1 MTMSDDIKKSTCEK
15 TISKLGELYKQH
27 GVDEKSLGWTKN
39 KQGKRFKQIS
49 HAFDLDGASI
59 LDIGCG
65 FGDLLDYLH
74 HSYPEASFEYTGIDL
89 MKEFIDVARDKH
101 PGIEFVNTD
110 FFEFG
115 SDRKYKYIVNCG
127 CFTFLDPKNEEE
139 SYGYIDNFITKA
151 LDQCSEDGVCICH
164 FLTDKVDFRTS
175 EEDFHVSPEKI
186 LNLAYTHSRRV
197 VLDNSVFPFEACLF
211 IYKDDSFSVST
222 TTFTKAE

>member
-1 MTMSDDIKKSTCEK
+1 MSNDLQKSTCEK

-39 KQGKRFKQIS
+39 KQGRRFKQIS
-49 HAFDLDGASI
+49 QVFELEDASI

-74 HSYPEASFEYTGIDL
+74 HTYPGTTFDYTGVDL
-89 MKEFIDVARDKH
+89 MKEFIDVAREKH
-101 PGIEFVNTD
+101 PDAEFVHSD
-110 FFEFG
+110 FLEFG
-115 SDRKYKYIVNCG
+115 SGKKYKYIINCG
-127 CFTFLDPKNEEE
+127 CFTFLDPNDEEA
-139 SYGYIDNFITKA
+139 SYKYIDNFMTKA
-151 LDQCSEDGVCICH
+151 LDLCSEDGAVIFH

-175 EEDFHVSPEKI
+175 KEDFHVSPEKI
-186 LNLAYTHSRRV
+186 LGIAYSHSRRV

-211 IYKDDSFSVST
+211 IYKDDSFSTSN